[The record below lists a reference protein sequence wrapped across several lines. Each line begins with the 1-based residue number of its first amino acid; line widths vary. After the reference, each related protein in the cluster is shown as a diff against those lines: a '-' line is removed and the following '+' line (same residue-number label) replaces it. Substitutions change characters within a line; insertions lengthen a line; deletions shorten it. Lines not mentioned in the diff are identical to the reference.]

1 MDEPELPR
9 PAYGQQ
15 RICPHCGTRVAQK
28 AQRCFF
34 CGEALES
41 APRWRLQLP
50 WADLTLFAAIA
61 AVLAIWWVQAP
72 EPPDARI
79 AQLPQAAVM
88 TPTAA
93 LAAALQLDEP
103 TPTPTQ
109 TPAPSA
115 TIEPTATAAPAEIAA
130 AATSIPAEPL
140 RHTVQAG
147 ESVALIAGK
156 YSSTIKDII
165 SVNSLSADGRLSIG
179 QVLVIPV
186 AGPTGGEGPT
196 PTPGP
201 SGLMV
206 TVRSGDTISG
216 LAERH
221 KSRVDWIIQANN
233 IQPGETLHIGRALLI
248 PLVPATPTPTPTVE
262 APPTPALPTPT
273 PGLTEPQL
281 LTPPDAAVISGESSV
296 LLSWTSVGVL
306 DRDEWYVV
314 TLKSPEK
321 NATIA
326 TWWTKSTSW
335 RLPETY
341 RPTGS
346 AGLDYYWRVQVRSGD
361 PENPGPLL
369 SPVSLN
375 RRFTWR

>member
-1 MDEPELPR
+1 
-9 PAYGQQ
+9 
-15 RICPHCGTRVAQK
+15 
-28 AQRCFF
+28 
-34 CGEALES
+34 
-41 APRWRLQLP
+41 
-50 WADLTLFAAIA
+50 
-61 AVLAIWWVQAP
+61 VLAIWWVQAP
-72 EPPDARI
+72 EPPETRI

-103 TPTPTQ
+103 TQ
-109 TPAPSA
+109 TPVPTLA
-115 TIEPTATAAPAEIAA
+115 PTATIAPTETPAAPTPNA
-130 AATSIPAEPL
+130 AEPL
-140 RHTVQAG
+140 RHTVKAG

-156 YSSTIKDII
+156 YSSTIRDII

-196 PTPGP
+196 STPGP
-201 SGLMV
+201 AGLMV
-206 TVRSGDTISG
+206 TVREGDTISG

-221 KSRVDWIIQANN
+221 KSRVDWIMQANS

-262 APPTPALPTPT
+262 VLPTAALPTPT
-273 PGLTEPQL
+273 PRMTAPQL

-296 LLSWTSVGVL
+296 LLSWTSIGVL

-321 NATIA
+321 NITIA

-346 AGLDYYWRVQVRSGD
+346 AGLDYTWRVQVRGGD
-361 PENPGPLL
+361 PDIPGPAL
-369 SPVSLN
+369 SPFSLN